1 MAKPFNT
8 LRKKMTAESKAIAFD
23 KAQQMMQDMMLAELR
38 RARQLSQEEIAEVL
52 HVKQASVSKLER
64 RTDMY
69 ISTLRGF
76 IQAMGGELE
85 IAAKFPE
92 GVVRIHQFEDLDE
105 PKETAMNS

>member
-8 LRKKMTAESKAIAFD
+8 LREKMTAESRATAFD

-38 RARQLSQEEIAEVL
+38 RARKLSQEQIANVL

-69 ISTLRGF
+69 ISTLRDF
-76 IQAMGGELE
+76 IKAMGGELE
-85 IAAKFPE
+85 IAAKFPD

-105 PKETAMNS
+105 QNEVSLES

>member
-8 LRKKMTAESKAIAFD
+8 LREKMTAESRVTAFD

-38 RARQLSQEEIAEVL
+38 RARKLSQEQIADEL

-69 ISTLRGF
+69 ISTLRNF
-76 IQAMGGELE
+76 IKAMGGELE
-85 IAAKFPE
+85 ITAKFPD

-105 PKETAMNS
+105 QKEVPLES